1 MNILKRECNY
11 CYANRPNL
19 IILDLNLPKKG
30 GREIIKEIK
39 HNDKLKIIPIVVLT
53 TSSAEEDIKETYK
66 NHVNAYLTKPVDL
79 DQFINVMKSIEYF
92 WLCNVRLP

>member
-1 MNILKRECNY
+1 MSVGFILLEELVLSSDVKFSSNS
-11 CYANRPNL
+11 
-19 IILDLNLPKKG
+19 IGI
-30 GREIIKEIK
+30 
-39 HNDKLKIIPIVVLT
+39 HNDKLKMIPIVVLT